1 MPMLRTPSPLHKSI
15 FKKMRLR
22 NSKPKIATTP
32 STFQPDKRPMAVSPP
47 HPRSPPLNALRAFEA
62 AARLGGFTAA
72 AQELNVTPG
81 AVTAHIK
88 SLEQHLGAALFERH
102 AQGVRLTA
110 LGARVISPLTNA
122 FDQLAHA
129 VALMRAQ
136 AQPHAVHLA
145 TLPSIAQLWLLP
157 RLPLLREQLPDIS
170 ISVTA
175 LESPADLKRS
185 PYDLN
190 LFFSEGAQGIALSEN
205 VIFPVCSPA
214 LAARLKR
221 LEDLNEVPCLTDAV
235 WSSDWSDWLAHAS
248 KARRRPVAA
257 VRPRGPVFSLYALAL
272 DEALAGSAV
281 LVAHAC
287 LVQNLLDSGRLVA
300 PFRPRLQRAAA
311 LRAWSAFG
319 SRPDSPGARVLQ
331 AVQTMTKSP

>member
-1 MPMLRTPSPLHKSI
+1 
-15 FKKMRLR
+15 
-22 NSKPKIATTP
+22 
-32 STFQPDKRPMAVSPP
+32 MAVSPP

-72 AQELNVTPG
+72 AQELSVTPG

-88 SLEQHLGAALFERH
+88 TLERHLGAALFERQ

-110 LGARVISPLTNA
+110 LGVRVAAPLTEA
-122 FDQLAHA
+122 FDQLAQA

-145 TLPSIAQLWLLP
+145 TLPAIAQLWLLP
-157 RLPLLREQLPDIS
+157 RLPLLRERLPDIS

-175 LESPADLKRS
+175 LESPADLKRC

-190 LFFSEGAQGIALSEN
+190 LFFSEDTQGVALSDD
-205 VIFPVCSPA
+205 VIFPVCAPS
-214 LAARLKR
+214 LATRLKR

-235 WSSDWSDWLAHAS
+235 WSSDWSDWLAHAGAS
-248 KARRRPVAA
+248 GRAA
-257 VRPRGPVFSLYALAL
+257 PAIQPRGPVFSLYALAL

-287 LVQNLLDSGRLVA
+287 LVQHLLDSGRLVA
-300 PFRPRLQRAAA
+300 PFRPKLKRATT
-311 LRAWSAFG
+311 LRAWSAFTQPPG
-319 SRPDSPGARVLQ
+319 SPGARVLQ
-331 AVQTMTKSP
+331 ALQAMTAPP